1 MKKTMFRCMVLLLS
15 SCAMGMGW
23 GLSASV
29 NAAAV
34 GAGATVSAGA
44 AVTVAGS
51 AARTNSA
58 PAAPEAV
65 RAQAREIF
73 AHIVGIESSI
83 GKGKVPLVAKYLADR
98 FKAGGFPAADIHILP
113 LGETASLVV
122 RYRGGGRGGRPI
134 AFIAHMD
141 VVTAKRSDW
150 QRDPYRLTEE
160 NGFFFGRGTSDVK
173 QEVALLT
180 ATFLRLKAEG
190 FVPTRDLIIAFSGDE
205 ETAQATARDLVT
217 AHRDLVDAEFALNG
231 DGGGGVLSEGSAKP
245 LIFYVQGAEKS
256 SAQFLLTTRNPG
268 GHSSQPRP
276 DNAIYE
282 LADALKAVQ
291 GYSFAVKWNEWTLG
305 DFKAAGPVTP
315 GPLGAA
321 MAKFAAAPGNVA
333 AAAEISKNPA
343 FVGRIRTTCV
353 ATMITG
359 GHAENALPQSA
370 TATINCRIFPG
381 TSAAEVQKIL
391 QGLVGPKV
399 DVRQGYDALVSD
411 ASPMRADVMNAAAK
425 AVEAADPGAPVVPT
439 QAAYA
444 TDGAVYRNAGIP
456 TYGVGSVFIMDS
468 EEFAHGLNE
477 RIRVN
482 EFYKGLIFW
491 DALIKALAG

>member
-1 MKKTMFRCMVLLLS
+1 MKMTIFRCAALLLG
-15 SCAMGMGW
+15 AYV
-23 GLSASV
+23 LSMAGSLGAAS
-29 NAAAV
+29 AAA
-34 GAGATVSAGA
+34 
-44 AVTVAGS
+44 
-51 AARTNSA
+51 
-58 PAAPEAV
+58 AAPEAV

-73 AHIVGIESSI
+73 ANIVGIESSI

-122 RYRGGGRGGRPI
+122 RYRGSGRGGKPI
-134 AFIAHMD
+134 ALIAHMD

-150 QRDPYRLTEE
+150 QRDPYRLIEE
-160 NGFFFGRGTSDVK
+160 NGFFFGRGTADVK

-205 ETAQATARDLVT
+205 ETEQATARDLVT

-256 SAQFLLTTRNPG
+256 SAQFLLTTHNAG
-268 GHSSQPRP
+268 GHSSQPRA

-291 GYSFAVKWNEWTLG
+291 GYAFPVKSNEWTLG

-321 MAKFAAAPGNVA
+321 MAKFAADPGNA
-333 AAAEISKNPA
+333 EAAAEISKNPA

-381 TSAAEVQKIL
+381 TSAADVQKTL
-391 QGLVGPKV
+391 QGLAGPKV

-425 AVEAADPGAPVVPT
+425 AVQAADPGAPVVPT

-468 EEFAHGLNE
+468 EEFSHGLNE
-477 RIRVN
+477 RIRVK
-482 EFYKGLIFW
+482 EFYKGLTFW
-491 DALIKALAG
+491 DVLIKALAG

>member
-1 MKKTMFRCMVLLLS
+1 MKTMKLRY
-15 SCAMGMGW
+15 
-23 GLSASV
+23 ASLCL
-29 NAAAV
+29 
-34 GAGATVSAGA
+34 GA
-44 AVTVAGS
+44 AVLGAGLAAKVSSGAAS
-51 AARTNSA
+51 A
-58 PAAPEAV
+58 AAPEAV
-65 RAQAREIF
+65 RTQAREIF
-73 AHIVGIESSI
+73 ADIIGVESSI
-83 GKGKVPLVAKYLADR
+83 GKGKVPLVAQYLADR
-98 FKAGGFPAADIHILP
+98 FKAGGFPAADIHVLP

-122 RYRGGGRGGRPI
+122 RYRGSGKGGRPI
-134 AFIAHMD
+134 ALIAHMD
-141 VVTAKRSDW
+141 VVTANRGDW
-150 QRDPYRLTEE
+150 QRDPYHLTEE
-160 NGFFFGRGTSDVK
+160 NGFFYGRGTSDVK

-205 ETAQATARDLVT
+205 ETAQATATDLVT
-217 AHRDLVDAEFALNG
+217 THRDLVDAEFALNG
-231 DGGGGVLSEGSAKP
+231 DGGGGVLGEGSAKP

-256 SAQFLLTTRNPG
+256 SAQYILTTHNSG

-291 GYSFAVKWNEWTLG
+291 AYEFPVQWNEWTVG
-305 DFKAAGPVTP
+305 DFKSASLVTK
-315 GPLGAA
+315 GTLGAA
-321 MAKFAAAPGNVA
+321 MARFAAEPGNAA
-333 AAAEISKNPA
+333 AAAEIAKDPA

-353 ATMITG
+353 ATMLSG

-370 TATINCRIFPG
+370 TASINCRIFPG
-381 TSAAEVQKIL
+381 TGAADVQKTL

-411 ASPMRADVMNAAAK
+411 ASPMRADVMNAVAK
-425 AVEAADPGAPVVPT
+425 AVSASNPGVPVVPT

-456 TYGVGSVFIMDS
+456 TYGVGGVFIMDS

-482 EFYKGLIFW
+482 EFYKGLTYW
-491 DALIKALAG
+491 DVLIKALAG

>member
-1 MKKTMFRCMVLLLS
+1 MNIKRLCRLS
-15 SCAMGMGW
+15 LVMMAGTLCTA
-23 GLSASV
+23 L
-29 NAAAV
+29 AAA
-34 GAGATVSAGA
+34 GDP
-44 AVTVAGS
+44 
-51 AARTNSA
+51 A
-58 PAAPEAV
+58 PATAPPAV
-65 RAQAREIF
+65 REQAREIF

-83 GKGKVPLVAKYLADR
+83 GKGKVPLVAKYLAER
-98 FKAGGFPAADIHILP
+98 FQAGGFPAADIHILP

-122 RYRGGGRGGRPI
+122 RYRGNGRGGRPI
-134 AFIAHMD
+134 DFMAHMD
-141 VVTAKRSDW
+141 VVTAKRGDW
-150 QRDPYRLTEE
+150 QRDPYRLIEE
-160 NGFFFGRGTSDVK
+160 NDFFFGRGTSDVK

-190 FVPTRDLIIAFSGDE
+190 FVPTRDLIITFSGDE

-256 SAQFLLTTRNPG
+256 SAEFLLTTHNPG
-268 GHSSQPRP
+268 GHSSAPRP

-282 LADALKAVQ
+282 LADALKSLQ
-291 GYSFAVKWNEWTLG
+291 HYEFPVKWNEWTLG
-305 DFKAAGPVTP
+305 DFKAASQVNS

-321 MAKFAAAPGNVA
+321 MAKFAADPGNAA
-333 AAAEISKNPA
+333 AAAEISKDPA
-343 FVGRIRTTCV
+343 FVGRLRTTCV
-353 ATMITG
+353 ATMLAG

-370 TATINCRIFPG
+370 TATVNCRIFPG
-381 TSAAEVQKIL
+381 TSPADVQKTL

-399 DVRQGYDALVSD
+399 EVKQGYDALVSD
-411 ASPMRADVMNAAAK
+411 ASPMRADVMNAVAK
-425 AVEAADPGAPVVPT
+425 AVQAADPGAPVVPT

-444 TDGAVYRNAGIP
+444 TDGAVFRSAGIP

-477 RIRVN
+477 RIRVK
-482 EFYKGLIFW
+482 EFYNGLIYW
-491 DALIKALAG
+491 DVLIKALAG

>member
-1 MKKTMFRCMVLLLS
+1 LS
-15 SCAMGMGW
+15 RFLGAWALGVNLVAAAAGTN
-23 GLSASV
+23 A
-29 NAAAV
+29 NAAA
-34 GAGATVSAGA
+34 
-44 AVTVAGS
+44 
-51 AARTNSA
+51 
-58 PAAPEAV
+58 PDAV

-83 GKGKVPLVAKYLADR
+83 GKGNVPLVAKYLAER
-98 FKAGGFPAADIHILP
+98 FKAGGFPDADIHILP

-122 RYRGGGRGGRPI
+122 RYRGKAGGGKPI
-134 AFIAHMD
+134 ALMAHMD

-150 QRDPYRLTEE
+150 QRDPYTLTEE

-190 FVPTRDLIIAFSGDE
+190 FVPTRDLIITFSGDE
-205 ETAQATARDLVT
+205 ETAQDTARDLVT

-231 DGGGGVLSEGSAKP
+231 DGGGGVLTEGTAKP

-256 SAQFLLTTRNPG
+256 SAQFLLTTHNPG
-268 GHSSQPRP
+268 GHSSQPRS
-276 DNAIYE
+276 DNAIYD

-291 GYSFAVKWNEWTLG
+291 RYEFPVMWNEWTVG
-305 DFKAAGPVTP
+305 DFKAASKVTEGPI
-315 GPLGAA
+315 GAA
-321 MAKFAAAPGNVA
+321 MARFAADPGNVA

-343 FVGRIRTTCV
+343 FIGRIRTTCV
-353 ATMITG
+353 ATMLAG

-381 TSAAEVQKIL
+381 TSAEDVQKTL

-399 DVRQGYDALVSD
+399 DVRQGYDPLVSN
-411 ASPMRADVMNAAAK
+411 ASPMRADVMKAVAK
-425 AVEAADPGAPVVPT
+425 AVAVSDPGAPVVPT

-444 TDGAVYRNAGIP
+444 TDGAVFRNAGIP
-456 TYGVGSVFIMDS
+456 TYGAGGVFVMDS
-468 EEFAHGLNE
+468 EVFAHGLNE
-477 RIRVN
+477 RIRVK
-482 EFYKGLIFW
+482 EFYNGLVYW
-491 DALIKALAG
+491 YVLIKALAG

>member
-1 MKKTMFRCMVLLLS
+1 LGAGVLGVSLAAVS
-15 SCAMGMGW
+15 AGPEGKA
-23 GLSASV
+23 SAS
-29 NAAAV
+29 AAAV
-34 GAGATVSAGA
+34 PA
-44 AVTVAGS
+44 A
-51 AARTNSA
+51 A
-58 PAAPEAV
+58 PAAPTAV

-73 AHIVGIESSI
+73 ANIVGIESSI
-83 GKGKVPLVAKYLADR
+83 GKGKVPLVAKYLAER

-122 RYRGGGRGGRPI
+122 RYRGDGSGGKPI

-141 VVTAKRSDW
+141 VVTAKRGDW
-150 QRDPYRLTEE
+150 QRDPYVLTEE
-160 NGFFFGRGTSDVK
+160 NGFFYGRGTSDVK

-180 ATFLRLKAEG
+180 ETFLRLKAEG
-190 FVPTRDLIIAFSGDE
+190 FVPKRDLIIAFSGDE

-217 AHRDLVDAEFALNG
+217 AHRQLVDAEFALNG

-256 SAQFLLTTRNPG
+256 SAEFLLTTRNPG
-268 GHSSQPRP
+268 GHSSEPRS

-282 LADALKAVQ
+282 LADALKTLQ
-291 GYSFAVKWNEWTLG
+291 GYEFPLKWNEWTLG
-305 DFKAAGPVTP
+305 DFKAASRVTQ
-315 GPLGAA
+315 GPLGEA
-321 MAKFAAAPGNVA
+321 MAHFAADPGNAA
-333 AAAEISKNPA
+333 AAAEIAKNPA

-353 ATMITG
+353 ATMLAG

-370 TATINCRIFPG
+370 TATVNCRIFPG
-381 TSAAEVQKIL
+381 TGAAEVQKTL

-399 DVRQGYDALVSD
+399 EVKQGYDALVSD
-411 ASPMRADVMNAAAK
+411 ASPMRPDIMNAVAK
-425 AVEAADPGAPVVPT
+425 AVAASDPGAPVVPT

-477 RIRVN
+477 RIRVK
-482 EFYKGLIFW
+482 EFYNGLTYW
-491 DALIKALAG
+491 DVLIKALAG

>member
-1 MKKTMFRCMVLLLS
+1 MKITALRCVSLCLGAGTLALALS
-15 SCAMGMGW
+15 LDAAESGAAGNTGT
-23 GLSASV
+23 
-29 NAAAV
+29 AAA
-34 GAGATVSAGA
+34 
-44 AVTVAGS
+44 
-51 AARTNSA
+51 A
-58 PAAPEAV
+58 PDPV

-98 FKAGGFPAADIHILP
+98 FKAGGFADADIHILP

-122 RYRGGGRGGRPI
+122 RYRGKGGGAKPI
-134 AFIAHMD
+134 AFMAHMD

-150 QRDPYRLTEE
+150 QRDPYTLTEE
-160 NGFFFGRGTSDVK
+160 NGFFYGRGTSDVK

-231 DGGGGVLSEGSAKP
+231 DGGGGVLAEVSAKP

-256 SAQFLLTTRNPG
+256 SGEFLVTTHNPG
-268 GHSSQPRP
+268 GHSSQPRS

-282 LADALKAVQ
+282 LADALKTLQHYEFPVQ
-291 GYSFAVKWNEWTLG
+291 WNVWTLG
-305 DFKAAGPVTP
+305 DFKAASQVTP
-315 GPLGAA
+315 APLGAA
-321 MAKFAAAPGNVA
+321 MARFAADPGNAA
-333 AAAEISKNPA
+333 AAAELSKNPA
-343 FVGRIRTTCV
+343 FVGRVRTTCV
-353 ATMITG
+353 ATMLSG

-370 TATINCRIFPG
+370 TATVNCRIFPG
-381 TSAAEVQKIL
+381 TSAADVQKTV

-399 DVRQGYDALVSD
+399 DVKQGYDALVSD
-411 ASPMRADVMNAAAK
+411 ASPMRPDIMSAVAK
-425 AVEAADPGAPVVPT
+425 AVAASDPGAPVVPT

-456 TYGVGSVFIMDS
+456 TYGAGSVFIMDS

-477 RIRVN
+477 RIRVK
-482 EFYKGLIFW
+482 EFYNGLVFW
-491 DALIKALAG
+491 DVLIKALAG

>member
-1 MKKTMFRCMVLLLS
+1 MKIII
-15 SCAMGMGW
+15 
-23 GLSASV
+23 GLRKFSV
-29 NAAAV
+29 WL
-34 GAGATVSAGA
+34 GAGALGLCTGA
-44 AVTVAGS
+44 A
-51 AARTNSA
+51 A
-58 PAAPEAV
+58 PDAV

-73 AHIVGIESSI
+73 AHIIGIESSI
-83 GKGKVPLVAKYLADR
+83 GQGKVPLVAKYLAER
-98 FKAGGFPAADIHILP
+98 FKAGGFPDADIHILP

-122 RYRGGGRGGRPI
+122 RYRGNGSGGKPI
-134 AFIAHMD
+134 AFMAHMD

-150 QRDPYRLTEE
+150 QRDPYTLIEE
-160 NGFFFGRGTSDVK
+160 NGFFYGRGTSDVK
-173 QEVALLT
+173 QEAALLT

-217 AHRDLVDAEFALNG
+217 THRDLVDAEFALNG
-231 DGGGGVLSEGSAKP
+231 DGGGGVLTEGTAKP

-256 SAQFLLTTRNPG
+256 SAQFLLTTHNPG
-268 GHSSQPRP
+268 GHSSQPRS

-291 GYSFAVKWNEWTLG
+291 HYEFPVMWNEWTLG
-305 DFKAAGPVTP
+305 DFKAASQVTQ

-321 MAKFAAAPGNVA
+321 MARFAADPGNAA
-333 AAAEISKNPA
+333 AAAELSKNPA
-343 FVGRIRTTCV
+343 FIGRVRTTCV
-353 ATMITG
+353 ATLLAG

-381 TSAAEVQKIL
+381 TSAADVQKTL

-399 DVRQGYDALVSD
+399 DVRQGYDALVSN
-411 ASPMRADVMNAAAK
+411 ASPMRADVMSAVAK
-425 AVEAADPGAPVVPT
+425 AVEASDPGAPVVPT

-444 TDGAVYRNAGIP
+444 TDGAVFRNGGIP
-456 TYGVGSVFIMDS
+456 TYGVGGVFIMNS

-477 RIRVN
+477 RIRVK
-482 EFYKGLIFW
+482 EFYNGLTFW
-491 DALIKALAG
+491 NVLIKALAG

>member
-1 MKKTMFRCMVLLLS
+1 MGFGYAMKMMKLRCMSLLLGTATLSVSLGS
-15 SCAMGMGW
+15 S
-23 GLSASV
+23 
-29 NAAAV
+29 AAV
-34 GAGATVSAGA
+34 KTDDVP
-44 AVTVAGS
+44 T
-51 AARTNSA
+51 
-58 PAAPEAV
+58 AAPDTV
-65 RAQAREIF
+65 RVQAREIF
-73 AHIVGIESSI
+73 ASIIGIESSI
-83 GKGKVPLVAKYLADR
+83 GKGKVPLVAKYLAER

-122 RYRGGGRGGRPI
+122 RYRGSGSGGRPI

-150 QRDPYRLTEE
+150 QRDPYRLIEE

-231 DGGGGVLSEGSAKP
+231 DGGGGVLSEGSANP
-245 LIFYVQGAEKS
+245 VIFYVQGAEKS
-256 SAQFLLTTRNPG
+256 SAQFLLTTHNAG

-291 GYSFAVKWNEWTLG
+291 RYEFPVMWNEWTLG
-305 DFKAAGPVTP
+305 DFKAASVVTQ
-315 GPLGAA
+315 GPLGTA
-321 MAKFAAAPGNVA
+321 MARFAADPGNA
-333 AAAEISKNPA
+333 AAVAEIAKNPA

-353 ATMITG
+353 ATMLNG

-381 TSAAEVQKIL
+381 TSAADVQKIL
-391 QGLVGPKV
+391 QGLVGPQV
-399 DVRQGYDALVSD
+399 EVRQGYDALVSN
-411 ASPMRADVMNAAAK
+411 ASPIRADVMSAVAK
-425 AVEAADPGAPVVPT
+425 AIQASNPGAPVVPT

-477 RIRVN
+477 RIRVK
-482 EFYKGLIFW
+482 EFYKGLTFW
-491 DALIKALAG
+491 DVLIKALAG

>member
-1 MKKTMFRCMVLLLS
+1 MHEPLPGRWDT
-15 SCAMGMGW
+15 GP
-23 GLSASV
+23 GLSLD
-29 NAAAV
+29 
-34 GAGATVSAGA
+34 SAESGA
-44 AVTVAGS
+44 AGNAGT
-51 AARTNSA
+51 AATA
-58 PAAPEAV
+58 PDPV

-98 FKAGGFPAADIHILP
+98 FKAGGFADADIHILP

-122 RYRGGGRGGRPI
+122 RYRGNGSGAKPI
-134 AFIAHMD
+134 ALMAHMD

-150 QRDPYRLTEE
+150 QRDPYTLTEE
-160 NGFFFGRGTSDVK
+160 NGFFYGRGTSDVK

-231 DGGGGVLSEGSAKP
+231 DGGGGVLAEGTAKP

-256 SAQFLLTTRNPG
+256 SGEFLVTTHNPG
-268 GHSSQPRP
+268 GHSSQPRS

-282 LADALKAVQ
+282 LADALKALQHYEFPVQ
-291 GYSFAVKWNEWTLG
+291 WNEWTLG
-305 DFKAAGPVTP
+305 DFKAASQVTP

-321 MAKFAAAPGNVA
+321 MARFAADPGNAA

-343 FVGRIRTTCV
+343 FVGRVRTTCV
-353 ATMITG
+353 ATMLNG

-381 TSAAEVQKIL
+381 TSAAEVQKTL

-399 DVRQGYDALVSD
+399 DVRQGYDALVSN
-411 ASPMRADVMNAAAK
+411 ASPMRADVMDAVAK
-425 AVEAADPGAPVVPT
+425 AVAALDPGAPWCRPRPPMPPMARCSATPGSRPT
-439 QAAYA
+439 AW
-444 TDGAVYRNAGIP
+444 AGCSSWTARI
-456 TYGVGSVFIMDS
+456 SRMDS
-468 EEFAHGLNE
+468 MNGS
-477 RIRVN
+477 
-482 EFYKGLIFW
+482 GSTSSTT
-491 DALIKALAG
+491 D